1 MFFVEITNFLPVT
14 LLYHLTSS
22 LQADNVANIYVI
34 LIKFLWKVLKID
46 RKPPLV
52 SRISDYFLLKRYVF
66 SGILLAWTFAVIPA
80 IFRLLPP
87 PDQILTIFILLY
99 RVFLFSVSNVRWN
112 MYFCLFYSLFCS
124 FCSLFHFIVQTFFRI
139 FLSCMTCFCPIRLV
153 QRFVNNYT
161 NRVGCGFECAG
172 IKTQA

>member
-1 MFFVEITNFLPVT
+1 MSNIQKQHKISPAIAW
-14 LLYHLTSS
+14 LTI
-22 LQADNVANIYVI
+22 Q
-34 LIKFLWKVLKID
+34 KFIIFYC
-46 RKPPLV
+46 PLDGEHTI
-52 SRISDYFLLKRYVF
+52 SRISDSFLFNWYVF
-66 SGILLAWTFAVIPA
+66 PGILLAWTFAVIPA

-87 PDQILTIFILLY
+87 PGQNLTIFILLY